1 MQRKLMVALVAATLT
16 GIGASAGAA
25 TGPSSSQSPYLVP
38 QAAGIEFTSILTV
51 GDEVKKKHKGNEKY
65 RMVGIPDG
73 LGAYDNG
80 DGTITVLM
88 NHELRDTVGTIRAH
102 GAKGAF
108 VSKWQIRKKDLKVLN
123 GEDLI
128 NKVVITSGTT
138 TLSRLCS
145 ADLAAPTAYYN
156 SHTGKG
162 LSEGQIF
169 LNGEESGPT
178 GRAFAHLATARQHG
192 TSYQLPAL
200 GTASWENLVAS
211 PYEQDSTIVAGLDDG
226 NLNASKVYIYVGE
239 KQEKGN
245 PVELAGLTNGVTY
258 QVKIAGYATE
268 GSVNGSAPIPDNL
281 NASFSL
287 VSDGTGT
294 GLNRVEDGAWDTQ
307 NPNRF
312 YFVTTDNF
320 DGNSRLWRLTFSDIT
335 HPEAGGT
342 VEVVVNGAVTGQ
354 KMLDNIT
361 VDAAGNVW
369 MQEDVG
375 NNVRLGKIWKYEAIT
390 GKLTA
395 VAEHDPSRFIAG
407 ASHDIDGTDLKQS
420 DEESSGIIEV
430 THLFNDV
437 EGYETDNFRYFLLDV
452 QAHYPSVNGIP
463 LDAELVEGG
472 QLLMMKALR

>member
-1 MQRKLMVALVAATLT
+1 
-16 GIGASAGAA
+16 
-25 TGPSSSQSPYLVP
+25 
-38 QAAGIEFTSILTV
+38 
-51 GDEVKKKHKGNEKY
+51 
-65 RMVGIPDG
+65 
-73 LGAYDNG
+73 
-80 DGTITVLM
+80 
-88 NHELRDTVGTIRAH
+88 
-102 GAKGAF
+102 
-108 VSKWQIRKKDLKVLN
+108 
-123 GEDLI
+123 
-128 NKVVITSGTT
+128 
-138 TLSRLCS
+138 
-145 ADLAAPTAYYN
+145 
-156 SHTGKG
+156 
-162 LSEGQIF
+162 
-169 LNGEESGPT
+169 
-178 GRAFAHLATARQHG
+178 
-192 TSYQLPAL
+192 
-200 GTASWENLVAS
+200 
-211 PYEQDSTIVAGLDDG
+211 
-226 NLNASKVYIYVGE
+226 
-239 KQEKGN
+239 
-245 PVELAGLTNGVTY
+245 
-258 QVKIAGYATE
+258 
-268 GSVNGSAPIPDNL
+268 
-281 NASFSL
+281 
-287 VSDGTGT
+287 
-294 GLNRVEDGAWDTQ
+294 LNRVEDGAWDTQ

-430 THLFNDV
+430 THLFNGV
-437 EGYETDNFRYFLLDV
+437 EGYETDDFRYFLLDV